1 MPLTNERSGG
11 SFSKLKQMGQRFLRG
26 ESANATAKPRPI
38 PADVGAERR
47 SGRRVALP
55 LTFASRS
62 APPWCASS
70 DEGREP
76 SRSLDHSGRWR
87 GSGGPRQRRFRR
99 LCGGHSPVCPRRCR
113 APDLAL
119 QEYGRAQRGG
129 TRDRSRALF
138 GATLRKNYRRVVRHY
153 LHHRP
158 LLEDLSKGYFEG
170 HCTSCNWVGRVGKRS
185 PQCSRCRGKVVALSG
200 HVYSSRT

>member
-26 ESANATAKPRPI
+26 ESANAAAKPRPI

-55 LTFASRS
+55 LDVRIKVGTALVRFVRLRDVNLPGLSITPADGVEVGDHVSVGFDGCAEVTPPFALVAVARRILPSKNT
-62 APPWCASS
+62 
-70 DEGREP
+70 GEP
-76 SRSLDHSGRWR
+76 SAVGLEIDRELSSAD
-87 GSGGPRQRRFRR
+87 
-99 LCGGHSPVCPRRCR
+99 
-113 APDLAL
+113 
-119 QEYGRAQRGG
+119 AQ
-129 TRDRSRALF
+129 
-138 GATLRKNYRRVVRHY
+138 KNYRRVVRHY

-170 HCTSCNWVGRVGKRS
+170 RCTSCDWVGRVGKRS